1 MSGPYLEVRNTAI
14 EQKQSFF
21 IEYRVIQ
28 KDGRE
33 IVVAVNSRPEFDDAG
48 EVVALFGTIQDITE
62 RKRAEEE
69 LAKHREHL
77 EQLVDDRTAELRE
90 SEENYRTIFD
100 NAEVGLARMRLSDGK
115 LLEANDRIVEIL
127 GYDDRAELFSEFSP
141 ERFWA
146 DPSKRDEMVA
156 MGFANGV
163 VRDFEIEIIRKD
175 GSHGW
180 VRNYAKFFPEE
191 DYLVNVV
198 VDVTGKKRA
207 EEELTRRTEI
217 LEAVMAHVDEGI
229 SMVDANLVS
238 VTNNQRFY
246 ELLGFPPACF
256 PPGTPYEDYIR
267 YNAESGDYGPGDVED
282 QVQER
287 VKLAKRFEP
296 HRFER
301 TRPDGT
307 ILEIRGNP
315 LPKGGFVTSYTNI
328 SERRRAEKTPR
339 EREAQ
344 LGAIFNHSP
353 IIFSLKDKEG
363 RVLRVNQALC
373 DLMELPEDELVGKSS
388 YDLFPPEIADIVVQS
403 EVQVLHS
410 NTAIESTV
418 SVPVPSADSPRDFL
432 QVKYPVSDETGTTV
446 GIGMVATDI
455 TEMKQTEVALRRS
468 NALLAAV
475 HNAQDHF
482 ISETNPLEIFEGLL
496 TEMLSLTDSEYGFIG
511 QVLRAPEGRPY
522 LKTMAITNIA
532 WNDQTRSFYEEKAP
546 DGLEFHNL
554 GTLFGAVLEMGQPVI
569 ANDPAS
575 DPRSGGVPDGH
586 PPLNAFL
593 GVPFHSGGEI
603 VGMAGIANS
612 PGGYDAEILD
622 FLRPLTATTSNLIE
636 GWRNNERRRKAEEAM
651 MAATEAA
658 EFANRSKSEFL
669 ANMSHEL
676 RTPLNAIIGFAQ
688 MMRQQMFGPVGD
700 PHYED
705 YTESIHQSGEHLL
718 SLIGDILD
726 LSKIEAGRVTL
737 DEGDVDVASTIERCL
752 FLIGER
758 AQESELDVRTD
769 IAGDLPTLRADG
781 RVVRQMLLNLLSNA
795 VKFTER
801 GGEITVGSEITDDG
815 CLRISVTDTGIGMV
829 ARDKSKAMAT
839 FGQIDGALNRKYQGT
854 GLGLPLVKSLAELH
868 DGGFELNSL
877 IGVGTVATIWFP
889 KERLVSDD

>member
-246 ELLGFPPACF
+246 ELLGFPPARF

-315 LPKGGFVTSYTNI
+315 LPKGGF
-328 SERRRAEKTPR
+328 PC
-339 EREAQ
+339 Q
-344 LGAIFNHSP
+344 
-353 IIFSLKDKEG
+353 
-363 RVLRVNQALC
+363 
-373 DLMELPEDELVGKSS
+373 
-388 YDLFPPEIADIVVQS
+388 
-403 EVQVLHS
+403 
-410 NTAIESTV
+410 
-418 SVPVPSADSPRDFL
+418 
-432 QVKYPVSDETGTTV
+432 
-446 GIGMVATDI
+446 
-455 TEMKQTEVALRRS
+455 
-468 NALLAAV
+468 
-475 HNAQDHF
+475 
-482 ISETNPLEIFEGLL
+482 
-496 TEMLSLTDSEYGFIG
+496 
-511 QVLRAPEGRPY
+511 
-522 LKTMAITNIA
+522 
-532 WNDQTRSFYEEKAP
+532 
-546 DGLEFHNL
+546 
-554 GTLFGAVLEMGQPVI
+554 
-569 ANDPAS
+569 
-575 DPRSGGVPDGH
+575 
-586 PPLNAFL
+586 
-593 GVPFHSGGEI
+593 
-603 VGMAGIANS
+603 
-612 PGGYDAEILD
+612 
-622 FLRPLTATTSNLIE
+622 
-636 GWRNNERRRKAEEAM
+636 
-651 MAATEAA
+651 
-658 EFANRSKSEFL
+658 
-669 ANMSHEL
+669 
-676 RTPLNAIIGFAQ
+676 
-688 MMRQQMFGPVGD
+688 
-700 PHYED
+700 
-705 YTESIHQSGEHLL
+705 
-718 SLIGDILD
+718 
-726 LSKIEAGRVTL
+726 
-737 DEGDVDVASTIERCL
+737 AST
-752 FLIGER
+752 
-758 AQESELDVRTD
+758 
-769 IAGDLPTLRADG
+769 P
-781 RVVRQMLLNLLSNA
+781 
-795 VKFTER
+795 
-801 GGEITVGSEITDDG
+801 
-815 CLRISVTDTGIGMV
+815 
-829 ARDKSKAMAT
+829 
-839 FGQIDGALNRKYQGT
+839 
-854 GLGLPLVKSLAELH
+854 
-868 DGGFELNSL
+868 
-877 IGVGTVATIWFP
+877 
-889 KERLVSDD
+889 

>member
-287 VKLAKRFEP
+287 V
-296 HRFER
+296 
-301 TRPDGT
+301 
-307 ILEIRGNP
+307 
-315 LPKGGFVTSYTNI
+315 
-328 SERRRAEKTPR
+328 
-339 EREAQ
+339 
-344 LGAIFNHSP
+344 
-353 IIFSLKDKEG
+353 
-363 RVLRVNQALC
+363 
-373 DLMELPEDELVGKSS
+373 
-388 YDLFPPEIADIVVQS
+388 
-403 EVQVLHS
+403 
-410 NTAIESTV
+410 
-418 SVPVPSADSPRDFL
+418 
-432 QVKYPVSDETGTTV
+432 
-446 GIGMVATDI
+446 
-455 TEMKQTEVALRRS
+455 
-468 NALLAAV
+468 
-475 HNAQDHF
+475 
-482 ISETNPLEIFEGLL
+482 
-496 TEMLSLTDSEYGFIG
+496 
-511 QVLRAPEGRPY
+511 
-522 LKTMAITNIA
+522 
-532 WNDQTRSFYEEKAP
+532 
-546 DGLEFHNL
+546 
-554 GTLFGAVLEMGQPVI
+554 
-569 ANDPAS
+569 
-575 DPRSGGVPDGH
+575 
-586 PPLNAFL
+586 
-593 GVPFHSGGEI
+593 
-603 VGMAGIANS
+603 
-612 PGGYDAEILD
+612 
-622 FLRPLTATTSNLIE
+622 
-636 GWRNNERRRKAEEAM
+636 
-651 MAATEAA
+651 
-658 EFANRSKSEFL
+658 
-669 ANMSHEL
+669 
-676 RTPLNAIIGFAQ
+676 
-688 MMRQQMFGPVGD
+688 
-700 PHYED
+700 
-705 YTESIHQSGEHLL
+705 
-718 SLIGDILD
+718 
-726 LSKIEAGRVTL
+726 
-737 DEGDVDVASTIERCL
+737 
-752 FLIGER
+752 
-758 AQESELDVRTD
+758 
-769 IAGDLPTLRADG
+769 
-781 RVVRQMLLNLLSNA
+781 
-795 VKFTER
+795 
-801 GGEITVGSEITDDG
+801 
-815 CLRISVTDTGIGMV
+815 
-829 ARDKSKAMAT
+829 
-839 FGQIDGALNRKYQGT
+839 
-854 GLGLPLVKSLAELH
+854 
-868 DGGFELNSL
+868 
-877 IGVGTVATIWFP
+877 
-889 KERLVSDD
+889 